1 MLQLQP
7 RTFPI
12 IILGVILVLLAF
24 NHVQP
29 GLLSSF
35 GGLAKTVVG
44 ALAAVAGVYIIYDA
58 MQSRSKADDFVATF
72 FALLLFAFAAY
83 FGFGINLATIM
94 QQLSSAF
101 KGIVP
106 FLLAAGIALT
116 GLALVQVR
124 RDRISQAIG
133 IGLMIMAF
141 LLMVK
146 AI

>member
-7 RTFPI
+7 RTFPLI
-12 IILGVILVLLAF
+12 VLGVILVLLAF

-29 GLLSSF
+29 GLLNSF
-35 GGLAKTVVG
+35 GGLAKTTVG
-44 ALAAVAGVYIIYDA
+44 ALAAVAGVYIVYDA

-72 FALLLFAFAAY
+72 FALLLFSFAPY

-101 KGIVP
+101 ESIVP
-106 FLLAAGIALT
+106 FLIAAGVALT

-124 RDRISQAIG
+124 RDRVSQAIG
-133 IGLMIMAF
+133 IGLMIFAF
-141 LLMVK
+141 VLMVK
-146 AI
+146 II

>member
-7 RTFPI
+7 RSIPI
-12 IILGVILVLLAF
+12 LVLGVILVLLAF

-29 GLLSSF
+29 GLLNSF
-35 GGLAKTVVG
+35 GGLAKTTVG

-72 FALLLFAFAAY
+72 FALLLFSFAAY
-83 FGFGINLATIM
+83 FGFGINLASVM
-94 QQLSSAF
+94 SQLATLF
-101 KGIVP
+101 EGVVP
-106 FLLAAGIALT
+106 FLIAAGIALT

-124 RDRISQAIG
+124 RDRVSQAIG

-146 AI
+146 AV